1 MKVRN
6 VFLSGLLVLI
16 LAGSIF
22 SCKRQQA
29 GEFTIR
35 DGVLT
40 IGMEIGYPPMEY
52 YGPDGRTPMGFDVD
66 MGKAIAE
73 KLGLEAE
80 FVDTAWDGIFSA
92 VQTNRIDA
100 IMSSV
105 TITPARQQVHNF
117 SRPYIA
123 NAMTIV
129 TRKDSPFKP
138 RNPAGLE
145 GLGVAYQA
153 ETTAQ
158 FFMARLVDETGLR
171 YTPFAYER
179 VMSCFDELRL
189 GRVDVIVTDGVV
201 AGDYAAPA
209 DSIFE
214 VTWQGDP
221 DEFFGVCM
229 RGGNDAL
236 TEAINQALNELFQD
250 GTMRR
255 ISMQHLGIDMV
266 TPARNTW

>member
-1 MKVRN
+1 MMKKLM
-6 VFLSGLLVLI
+6 FLVLI
-16 LAGSIF
+16 AVLSVNVFAGGR
-22 SCKRQQA
+22 RQQTS
-29 GEFTIR
+29 GMTIR
-35 DGVLT
+35 PGVLT

-52 YGPDGRTPMGFDVD
+52 YGPDGQTPMGFDVD
-66 MGKAIAE
+66 MGKAIAG
-73 KLGLEAE
+73 KLGLQVE
-80 FVDTAWDGIFSA
+80 FVDTAWDGIFAA

-129 TRKDSPFKP
+129 VRKDSAFKP
-138 RNPAGLE
+138 RNPAELQGR
-145 GLGVAYQA
+145 GVAFQA

-158 FFMARLVDETGLR
+158 FFLEALSQQTGLR
-171 YTPFAYER
+171 YTPFAYDR

-189 GRVDVIVTDGVV
+189 NRVDVIVTDGVV

-214 VTWQGDP
+214 ITWQGDP

-236 TEAINQALNELFQD
+236 TEAINQALIELFQD
-250 GTMRR
+250 GTMQR